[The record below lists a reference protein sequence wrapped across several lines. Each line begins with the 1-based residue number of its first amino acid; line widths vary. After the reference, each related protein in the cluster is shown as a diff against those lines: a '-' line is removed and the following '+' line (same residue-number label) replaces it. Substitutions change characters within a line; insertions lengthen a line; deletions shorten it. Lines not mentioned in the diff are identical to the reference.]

1 MPLEATVVCI
11 DNSEYSRNGDYAPS
25 RFQAQADAIN
35 LLAGAKTQHHPENTV
50 GVMSMAGV
58 SPTVMVTPTGDL
70 GKVLQAMQGVEID
83 GTEARLAVSIQIAQ
97 LTLKHREN
105 KNQRQRIVV
114 FIGSPI
120 VEDVDALVKLGK
132 KLKKNNVSVDV
143 VSFGCDE
150 ENKDKLEAFHAAV
163 NSGDTSHL
171 VTVPSGTILSDMLFA
186 TPIFMEEG
194 AGGPGGAEGGTPA
207 RQSLVVDGFD
217 YGELGVDPALDP
229 ELAMALRMSV
239 EEERARQARD
249 AAAAGVDGEGG
260 EGQAA
265 EGQDGEGKSGE
276 GKSGVDP
283 EQQGRVEEEQ
293 QAGEAP
299 TEMDEDA
306 LLQQALAL
314 SMQGAVA
321 EPATD
326 NATTAAN
333 EAAQDAMLMEGID
346 DPELQEA
353 LALSMQMAEDEAKN
367 KGGNVEKEE
376 EK

>member
-299 TEMDEDA
+299 MEMDEDA